1 MRARR
6 GLRYARGMRSALL
19 AFVLASTASFALLT
33 SSLAGCAKPEC
44 KPTDP
49 PNACICAGGTAG
61 TQACVAEKW
70 AACACPS
77 AGAPSHLP
85 GVQGAGLIGGGK
97 EVPSE
102 FCKNNCKGVNNTCKA
117 SGIGEPGSCEKEF
130 NDCIARC
137 PP

>member
-1 MRARR
+1 
-6 GLRYARGMRSALL
+6 MRSALL
-19 AFVLASTASFALLT
+19 AFVLASTASSAF
-33 SSLAGCAKPEC
+33 SLAGCAKPEC
-44 KPTDP
+44 RPADLASRDCTCPDG
-49 PNACICAGGTAG
+49 AAGA
-61 TQACVAEKW
+61 QACVAEKW
-70 AACACPS
+70 AACVCQP
-77 AGAPSHLP
+77 AGAPSRLP

-130 NDCIARC
+130 NECIGRC

>member
-1 MRARR
+1 
-6 GLRYARGMRSALL
+6 MRSAFF
-19 AFVLASTASFALLT
+19 AFVLVSAASAAAL
-33 SSLAGCAKPEC
+33 SMGGCGKTEC
-44 KPTDP
+44 KPGDP
-49 PNACICAGGTAG
+49 A
-61 TQACVAEKW
+61 K
-70 AACACPS
+70 ACACPDGASGVQSCVADKWSACVCQPAS
-77 AGAPSHLP
+77 AGAAPSHLP

-130 NDCIARC
+130 NECIGRC